1 MAEKKKSFWERNKER
16 NQAAL
21 DRTEVLQKAKEEG
34 RDVTNPEVNK
44 KVQESVEK
52 PEPKANTGTEKK
64 SFWERNK
71 ERNQAALDRTEVL
84 QKAKE
89 EGGEDI
95 TNPEVDKKVQESVE
109 KPEATEKP
117 TVKTEPA
124 VEKPVEEPANVTD
137 TNATDTSVE
146 ATSDAIKK
154 DIESS
159 GILDT
164 DEGQEAQA
172 AIDSNKPEM
181 LMNIVSPEGESV
193 LKGSYDENGNYVP
206 YTYTEADTRLVK
218 NPGLAG
224 ALTIVSYA
232 LSALGVMAGVPI
244 LPVNFYKFGAAPQED
259 LNRLQ
264 SVENG
269 YAELMNAGKA
279 KATETERTRAA
290 ERGAN
295 VADIDTYKNI
305 SDEGAQRAAR
315 VNAAVGGSNTQM
327 DVQGQAQE
335 WQAKQAQ
342 LDRDFQEKMAN
353 INTENT
359 IAIVNANAANQ
370 QEMARLLNDQEVQKI
385 VKKIAYAKEAGL
397 SQDELAK
404 WLRAE
409 QGITKLAAGLGYVN
423 EGADAASKIAGMFM
437 PKGTS
442 DKSVKKY
449 VARNNDMLRKA
460 WGGKK

>member
-21 DRTEVLQKAKEEG
+21 DRADALHKAKEEG
-34 RDVTNPEVNK
+34 KDVTNPEVNK
-44 KVQESVEK
+44 KVQESVKTDE
-52 PEPKANTGTEKK
+52 
-64 SFWERNK
+64 
-71 ERNQAALDRTEVL
+71 
-84 QKAKE
+84 
-89 EGGEDI
+89 
-95 TNPEVDKKVQESVE
+95 EVDKEKDVPVKEKPNAKKVEVE
-109 KPEATEKP
+109 KNAKIEPEK
-117 TVKTEPA
+117 V
-124 VEKPVEEPANVTD
+124 KPVKVEPVTD
-137 TNATDTSVE
+137 PVTDPVNEPEKVETATD
-146 ATSDAIKK
+146 ATSTADAINK
-154 DIESS
+154 DIENS
-159 GILDT
+159 GIMDT

-193 LKGSYDENGNYVP
+193 LKGSYDDNGNYVP
-206 YTYTEADTRLVK
+206 YTYTEADTRLIK
-218 NPGLAG
+218 NPGFAG

-232 LSALGVMAGVPI
+232 LSALGVMAGIPI
-244 LPVNFYKFGAAPQED
+244 LPVNFYKFGATPQED

-290 ERGAN
+290 EREAN

-305 SDEGAQRAAR
+305 SNEDVQKTAQ
-315 VNAAVGGSNTQM
+315 VNAAAGGSNTQM

-359 IAIVNANAANQ
+359 ISIANANAANQ
-370 QEMARLLNDQEVQKI
+370 QEMARLLNDQEVQKV
-385 VKKIAYAKEAGL
+385 VKKIEYAKENGL

-409 QGITKLAAGLGYVN
+409 QGVTKLAAGLGYVN
-423 EGADAASKIAGMFM
+423 EGVDAASKIAEIFM
-437 PKGTS
+437 QNPPS
-442 DKSVKKY
+442 DKKVKSYIVGAKD
-449 VARNNDMLRKA
+449 ANTKLLSNLWKGRK
-460 WGGKK
+460 

>member
-1 MAEKKKSFWERNKER
+1 MA
-16 NQAAL
+16 
-21 DRTEVLQKAKEEG
+21 
-34 RDVTNPEVNK
+34 
-44 KVQESVEK
+44 
-52 PEPKANTGTEKK
+52 EKK

-71 ERNQAALDRTEVL
+71 ERNQAALDRTEAL

-89 EGGEDI
+89 EGKDV
-95 TNPEVDKKVQESVE
+95 TNPEVNKEVQESVD
-109 KPEATEKP
+109 KPEPKANTERS
-117 TVKTEPA
+117 
-124 VEKPVEEPANVTD
+124 VEKPAK
-137 TNATDTSVE
+137 VE
-146 ATSDAIKK
+146 AKTEHNKSVVKVDEPKAIEEKQTVDGEVSEPETSTEDAETTADGIKK

-164 DEGQEAQA
+164 DEGQEAKI

-181 LMNIVSPEGESV
+181 LMNIVSPEGEAV

-232 LSALGVMAGVPI
+232 LSALGVMAGIPI
-244 LPVNFYKFGAAPQED
+244 LPVNFYKFGASPQED

-279 KATETERTRAA
+279 KATETERTRTA
-290 ERGAN
+290 EREAN
-295 VADIDTYKNI
+295 VADIGAYKGI
-305 SDEGAQRAAR
+305 SDEDAQKAAQ
-315 VNAAVGGSNTQM
+315 VNAAVSGSNTQM

-342 LDRDFQEKMAN
+342 LDRDFQKEMAN
-353 INTENT
+353 INTDNA
-359 IAIVNANAANQ
+359 IAIANANAANQ
-370 QEMARLLNDQEVQKI
+370 QEMARLLNDQEVQKVI
-385 VKKIAYAKEAGL
+385 KKIEYAKEAGL

-409 QGITKLAAGLGYVN
+409 QGTTKLAAGLGYVK
-423 EGADAASKIAGMFM
+423 EGVDAAEKIAGIFM
-437 PKGTS
+437 PKSDTTS
-442 DKSVKKY
+442 DKSVKSYIVGAKD
-449 VARNNDMLRKA
+449 ANTKLLSNLWKGRK
-460 WGGKK
+460 